1 MMIKELTNTPA
12 TVAQLIEIAQCGLEL
27 SDEQVAKALDYEQ
40 PGLVK
45 MLKQGT
51 VRLPITKV
59 SKLAEVLQIK
69 PSMLMPMVLR
79 EISPQLL
86 QVIEA
91 CYDPF
96 KLSDAEVRLIQ
107 AIRKSAGGKNSGTV
121 MFDKEAF
128 VALIVTAPTA

>member
-1 MMIKELTNTPA
+1 MMLKELMNTPA
-12 TVAQLIEIAQCGLEL
+12 TVAQLIETAQRGLEL
-27 SDEQVAKALDYEQ
+27 SDEHVAKALGYEQ
-40 PGLVK
+40 PEIMKL
-45 MLKQGT
+45 LKQGT

-59 SKLAEVLQIK
+59 PQLAEVLQIK

-86 QVIEA
+86 QVIED

-107 AIRKSAGGKNSGTV
+107 AIRKSAGGKNSGLV

-128 VALIVTAPTA
+128 VALIVASPAA